1 VQHDNY
7 LTYSQWN
14 ITDAIIVVTTLYR
27 NNEFY
32 DAMTS
37 LDDVLSSPYS
47 WLNKYSM
54 GFDEVTIP
62 NMVPEAILNG
72 VAMLESVSESGSTCK
87 NNWRVVPLDN
97 CNLRMADI

>member
-1 VQHDNY
+1 
-7 LTYSQWN
+7 
-14 ITDAIIVVTTLYR
+14 
-27 NNEFY
+27 
-32 DAMTS
+32 
-37 LDDVLSSPYS
+37 
-47 WLNKYSM
+47 M